1 MASATLASQET
12 LTPAEIER
20 ANLYLD
26 QTRNGVIGAI
36 KGLSEAQWRYK
47 PSPDIW
53 SIAQN
58 MQHVTFVQERVLAI
72 LHDQLPNAP
81 LAPEGRDCE
90 LVDAI
95 IIHRFPNRL
104 AKFQAPEASQPKSD
118 RALAE
123 ELDRV
128 AMNTRRLAES
138 LESTPGLR
146 QHVLEA
152 PSLKAVSKGE
162 HQWMDGY
169 QWILAVSA
177 HTERHT
183 KQILEVRA
191 DPKFPDS

>member
-1 MASATLASQET
+1 MASAALASQET

-26 QTRNGVIGAI
+26 QTRNGGIGAI
-36 KGLSEAQWRYK
+36 KGLSETQWRYK

-81 LAPEGRDCE
+81 LSPEGRDCE

-104 AKFQAPEASQPKSD
+104 AKFQAPEASQPK
-118 RALAE
+118 
-123 ELDRV
+123 
-128 AMNTRRLAES
+128 
-138 LESTPGLR
+138 
-146 QHVLEA
+146 
-152 PSLKAVSKGE
+152 
-162 HQWMDGY
+162 
-169 QWILAVSA
+169 
-177 HTERHT
+177 
-183 KQILEVRA
+183 
-191 DPKFPDS
+191 

>member
-1 MASATLASQET
+1 MQAAALASQET

-20 ANLYLD
+20 ANLYLE
-26 QTRNGVIGAI
+26 QTRNGLVGAI

-47 PSPDIW
+47 PATNIW

-58 MQHVTFVQERVLAI
+58 VQHITFVQERVLVMI
-72 LHDQLPNAP
+72 HDQLPGGP

-95 IIHRFPNRL
+95 IIHQFPNRL
-104 AKFQAPEASQPKSD
+104 AKFSAPEASLPTGEGSLGEQ
-118 RALAE
+118 
-123 ELDRV
+123 LDRV
-128 AMNTRRLAES
+128 AMNTRRLAEC

-146 QHVLEA
+146 QRVLEA
-152 PSLKAVSKGE
+152 PSLKAVTKGE

-169 QWILAVSA
+169 QWILAACA
-177 HTERHT
+177 HAERHI

-191 DPKFPDS
+191 DPNFPAS